1 MALRKITAENYA
13 LQLRCLDPS
22 NDLLARLLS
31 LQCLEDTIYHIKQL
45 STIDQKCSTL
55 LDALIQVPSDLQES
69 VLEGFVKC
77 LRESGQDHVANIYRK
92 ESDKVPMSDDHY
104 DKLTQHFDRLCQF
117 TEPGNILIRKLFSMK
132 VINCADKEY
141 IRSKSGYNEMSQKL
155 IEILMRKA
163 DDAYDSFIDALNA
176 TNQSHVTF
184 ILTGEGDSRPLK
196 DEHKIRLLTKR
207 DKLVKM
213 MDSKYSGLVT
223 SLMSK
228 GVFSS
233 YDEERV
239 KATEIN
245 DERNEIILNLVARKS
260 QAAFFSF
267 ISALNDNNQPD
278 VVMELIGRNTIAKIK
293 TNYETGNL
301 SETVGPPN
309 VDAELVTYMQ
319 EMFMNNGVVV
329 AGMNEI
335 LKDIG
340 VSVADVRVGCIE
352 ITFTCQCAGSVRN
365 LQRLYENGELEV
377 RMNEA
382 FLPKFADKGLASL
395 KVEIAEHQ
403 FEQFMPMTSEHRE
416 ALKESTELLVDKLDV
431 SADLLDNMDN
441 LCRRRRE
448 AIETAETREQQVKTL
463 IDVVSRQPDFAFA
476 KLLNALSVTNQSEVV
491 ELIKHRSRSVLSMLL
506 YFCVISYDLS
516 AFCLSVHF

>member
-1 MALRKITAENYA
+1 MALRKIPAENKA
-13 LQLRCLDPS
+13 LQMRCLDPS
-22 NDLLARLLS
+22 NDLLARLGS
-31 LQCLEDTIYHIKQL
+31 VQCLDDSIYHIKQL
-45 STIDQKCSTL
+45 STIDQKCSAL
-55 LDALIQVPSDLQES
+55 LDALIQVPNDLQES
-69 VLEGFVKC
+69 VSEGFVKA

-92 ESDKVPMSDDHY
+92 ESDKVPMSDDHL
-104 DKLTQHFDRLCQF
+104 DKLTQHFDLLCQF
-117 TEPGNILIRKLFSMK
+117 IEPGNILTRKLFSMK
-132 VINCADKEY
+132 VINHADKEY

-155 IEILMRKA
+155 IDILMRKA

-176 TNQSHVTF
+176 TEQSHVTF

-196 DEHKIRLLTKR
+196 DEHRSRLRTTR
-207 DKLVKM
+207 AKLVKM
-213 MDSKYSGLVT
+213 MDSKNTGLVS

-228 GVFSS
+228 SVFSDDD
-233 YDEERV
+233 DEQV
-239 KATEIN
+239 TATEIN
-245 DERNEIILNLVARKS
+245 DERNEIILKLVARKS

-267 ISALNDNNQPD
+267 ISALNDNDQTH
-278 VVMELIGRNTIAKIK
+278 VVVEMIGRDIIAKIK
-293 TNYETGNL
+293 TIYETGNL
-301 SETVGPPN
+301 SETVGPLN
-309 VDAELVTYMQ
+309 VDAELVKFMH
-319 EMFMNNGVVV
+319 EMFANNGVVV
-329 AGMNEI
+329 ARINEI
-335 LKDIG
+335 LSEKD

-377 RMNEA
+377 SMNEA

-403 FEQFMPMTSEHRE
+403 FEQCIKEFTRWAPMTSEHRE

-448 AIETAETREQQVKTL
+448 AIETAATHEQQVKTL

-476 KLLNALSVTNQSEVV
+476 KLLKALSVTNQTEVV
-491 ELIKHRSRSVLSMLL
+491 ALIKHSSRSVLSM
-506 YFCVISYDLS
+506 
-516 AFCLSVHF
+516 